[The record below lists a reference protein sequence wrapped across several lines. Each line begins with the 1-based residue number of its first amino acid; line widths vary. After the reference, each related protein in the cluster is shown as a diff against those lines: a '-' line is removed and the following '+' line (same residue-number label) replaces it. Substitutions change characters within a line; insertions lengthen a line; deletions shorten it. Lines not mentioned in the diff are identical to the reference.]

1 MMSKAVNSG
10 TALVG
15 PTEPCGV
22 FTGTRCSAGGAG
34 GGAVCSTF
42 EGGVETVGAGEAAA
56 DAEVL
61 AGTTGMTGMTGMA
74 EGADCAHTVCVKAKA
89 VSKSQKSTQRKR
101 L

>member
-1 MMSKAVNSG
+1 MMSKAVTSG

-22 FTGTRCSAGGAG
+22 FTGKRSSAGGAG

-56 DAEVL
+56 DVEVL
-61 AGTTGMTGMTGMA
+61 AGMTGLA
-74 EGADCAHTVCVKAKA
+74 EGADCAHTDCVKAKA
-89 VSKSQKSTQRKR
+89 VSKSRKSTQRKR